1 MGGPVQGS
9 AMLSCLTENTLVEFV
24 QHQLEPAA
32 RAMGTYPR
40 WGEPVKVARSQSLGG
55 REP

>member
-1 MGGPVQGS
+1 MQGS